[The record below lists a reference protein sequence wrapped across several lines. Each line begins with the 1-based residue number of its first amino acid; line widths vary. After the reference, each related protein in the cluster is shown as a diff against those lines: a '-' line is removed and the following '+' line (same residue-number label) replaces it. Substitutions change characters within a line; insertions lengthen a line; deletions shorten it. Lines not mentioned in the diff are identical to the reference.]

1 MHLMADGNFKT
12 FYNMLRRKFK
22 LPPLDK
28 MDEAF
33 EISFLEPSPFFLRE
47 IVRKMS
53 ETIDFY
59 FKILDR
65 ILQPD
70 TTIWELRESNIFT
83 EAAKQK
89 IYEHYK
95 VLKYYYRF
103 SDEAIIDGSNQVC
116 AKFIISF
123 FGHYPRMRKE
133 MLGIIGEMKGTWQKE
148 IKEKTDLAYLG

>member
-1 MHLMADGNFKT
+1 MRCMADRDFKT

-22 LPPLDK
+22 LPSLDK
-28 MDEAF
+28 LDNAF

-70 TTIWELRESNIFT
+70 PSIWELRESNIFA
-83 EAAKQK
+83 EPAKQK
-89 IYEHYK
+89 IYEFYK
-95 VLKYYYRF
+95 LLKYYYRF
-103 SDEAIIDGSNQVC
+103 SDEAIIDGSNEVC

-123 FGHYPRMRKE
+123 FGHYPTMREE
-133 MLGIIGEMKGTWQKE
+133 MLGIIGEMKRAWQRE

>member
-1 MHLMADGNFKT
+1 MRIMANEDFKT
-12 FYNMLRRKFK
+12 FYNMLPRKFK
-22 LPPLDK
+22 LPPLNK
-28 MDEAF
+28 MDDAF
-33 EISFLEPSPFFLRE
+33 EISFLEPGPFLLRE
-47 IVRKMS
+47 VVRKMS

-70 TTIWELRESNIFT
+70 TTIWELRESNAFT

-89 IYEHYK
+89 IYELYK
-95 VLKYYYRF
+95 QLKYYYRF
-103 SDEAIIDGSNQVC
+103 SDEAIIDGSNEVC

-123 FGHYPRMRKE
+123 FGHYPTMREE
-133 MLGIIGEMKGTWQKE
+133 MLGIIGEMKRAWQRE